1 MKLKVESEGMFEE
14 GVRQGPWVHGQVSHY
29 QQRSGSYLDG
39 EMVGRWIFMDNNG
52 EPLVEQVY
60 DDKGEVLKEKY
71 FKVKKR

>member
-1 MKLKVESEGMFEE
+1 
-14 GVRQGPWVHGQVSHY
+14 
-29 QQRSGSYLDG
+29 
-39 EMVGRWIFMDNNG
+39 MDNNG